1 MVENTM
7 GGLPKGFF
15 DTTGELAS
23 QYHLAIEDFYKTGNK
38 FGFRLSYPSEVG
50 FQSTYLNFGT
60 AAKGRCYCFQDLGNN
75 AIMLSS
81 DSLATCIR
89 QYLGS
94 PECGKINRV
103 MAKTPVFRYKHKK
116 YRRFNHLVYTIFQ
129 EKDEISATL
138 ALFKAAHCYLSHYY
152 DNLEYDIYLYGIFEE
167 AVQILNRTHE
177 QIFDVLFSK
186 SRYGEGF
193 GDSEIAAFIQE
204 IETVGLNSKSWHE
217 AFHNLSEMFPR
228 LEPLLDRYSIFFDV
242 LDEKKIKY
250 HVMWRDYRAVEYS
263 SGICFIV
270 KDEKDTLADGG
281 SYTYIVNKLNPSILT
296 CYSFAC
302 SVESLPIKDTQ
313 PINGPNIIYVIKLDC
328 SLPFFLRT
336 ADMLR
341 DEGYNIHE
349 LVSSEPLR
357 KTLRELPKQSKVVVV
372 GMEEEKKQKV
382 IVDGQLFS
390 VV

>member
-1 MVENTM
+1 MVENKM

-15 DTTGELAS
+15 DTTGELAF
-23 QYHLAIEDFYKTGNK
+23 QYHLAIEDFYKTGNE
-38 FGFRLSYPSEVG
+38 FGFHLSYPSEVG
-50 FQSTYLNFGT
+50 FQSTYLKFGS

-94 PECGKINRV
+94 TECGKINRI

-129 EKDEISATL
+129 ERDEMSATL

-167 AVQILNRTHE
+167 AMQILGRTHE
-177 QIFDVLFSK
+177 QIFDVLFSR
-186 SRYGEGF
+186 SRHEGGYG
-193 GDSEIAAFIQE
+193 DTEIDTFIQKV
-204 IETVGLNSKSWHE
+204 ETVGLKSKSWHE
-217 AFHNLSEMFPR
+217 AFQELAAMFPG
-228 LEPLLDRYSIFFDV
+228 LGSLLNRYSIFFNV

-250 HVMWRDYRAVEYS
+250 NVMWKDYRAVEYS

-270 KDEKDTLADGG
+270 KDEKNTIADGG

-302 SVESLPIKDTQ
+302 SVESLPIKDTHLT
-313 PINGPNIIYVIKLDC
+313 NGPNIIYIVKLDC
-328 SLPFFLRT
+328 SFHFFLR
-336 ADMLR
+336 AVDRLR
-341 DEGYNIHE
+341 EQGYNIHE

-357 KTLRELPKQSKVVVV
+357 KTLRELPQQSKVVIV
-372 GMEEEKKQKV
+372 GMEEEEKQKV
-382 IVDGQLFS
+382 VVDGQQFS